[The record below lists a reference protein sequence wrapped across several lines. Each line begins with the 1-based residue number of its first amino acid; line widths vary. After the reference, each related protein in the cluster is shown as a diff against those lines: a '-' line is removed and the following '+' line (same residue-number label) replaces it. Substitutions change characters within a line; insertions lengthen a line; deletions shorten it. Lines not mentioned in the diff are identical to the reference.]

1 MGHMEPREEHY
12 THNIDSRQD
21 QPIDKVINVII
32 TERILID
39 DDHRALYMRNDSG
52 SKFFYHMK
60 NPLKHSLTIEK
71 VLYVIFNR
79 TERFPKSVTFID
91 TFGQEWDLLSDNEV
105 KNFNHQGR
113 LFNQESR
120 ASTSNKTSCL
130 SQANPGN
137 GVHTTPV
144 KDTKPMGIVSMHD
157 TSGNSANRGPTKPLH
172 SYIPHKPSGAS
183 RKGQEMSNQGID
195 DSQAISKE
203 PKVETCGD
211 KPEKNKKRKKES
223 WKEQRARRVAS
234 KKRQNEKE
242 HSVVENQK
250 QNTEPVPLDKQG
262 DYYEGDSGNVML
274 PIEYAG
280 LSIMAILD
288 GGAGMAI
295 ITKEVWE
302 LWGKN
307 RP

>member
-1 MGHMEPREEHY
+1 MHPKLPKQQKTLNMMGHMEPTEEHY

-52 SKFFYHMK
+52 SRFFYHMK
-60 NPLKHSLTIEK
+60 NPLKHSLTTEK

-130 SQANPGN
+130 PQA
-137 GVHTTPV
+137 
-144 KDTKPMGIVSMHD
+144 
-157 TSGNSANRGPTKPLH
+157 
-172 SYIPHKPSGAS
+172 
-183 RKGQEMSNQGID
+183 
-195 DSQAISKE
+195 
-203 PKVETCGD
+203 
-211 KPEKNKKRKKES
+211 
-223 WKEQRARRVAS
+223 
-234 KKRQNEKE
+234 
-242 HSVVENQK
+242 
-250 QNTEPVPLDKQG
+250 KQG
-262 DYYEGDSGNVML
+262 KRGTHSSY
-274 PIEYAG
+274 
-280 LSIMAILD
+280 
-288 GGAGMAI
+288 
-295 ITKEVWE
+295 
-302 LWGKN
+302 
-307 RP
+307 